1 VTDTQSMTR
10 LPKGWT
16 LAKLGEVCKDPQYG
30 WTTSAV
36 AEGEL
41 HLLRTT
47 DITSGNVDWRSVPY
61 CKEEPIDAE
70 KYLLEDGDV
79 VISRAGS
86 VGFSHLIRNPEHSI
100 FASYL
105 IRFKPLIDERYFAFF
120 LKSPL
125 YWQAISERKIGIALA
140 NVNASKLRQILMPI
154 APLDEQIRIV
164 GQVEEFFAC
173 LDAGV
178 EELRKVRAQL
188 KRYRQAVLKYAFEG
202 KLTEKWQKNHRDL
215 IEPASQLVNSIIK
228 GNLAEWENDQL
239 LQVKKSRQDQK
250 NHLLKKKHK
259 QPLSPST
266 STQAG
271 LPEYWAWVTADQ
283 LFWSIT
289 SGSRGWAK
297 YYSEEGAFFVRVGDL
312 SHDTISI
319 DLKSAQHVNPPDGA
333 ELRRTRVSS
342 GDILISITADIG
354 RIALVPIGIGEA
366 YINQHVALAKSVSL
380 FSHSYLAWFLLGP
393 IGQKQLTGLQYGVTK
408 AGLGLDDIR
417 RVNIP
422 LAPLVEQYEIVE
434 EIERRLSVLT
444 EAEEVIE
451 QDLKRANSLRQSIL
465 RTAFEGRLVP
475 QDPEDE
481 PADKLLERIR
491 EERAKSMGEKNT
503 NKRRKDKP
511 KQLELST
518 YVK

>member
-1 VTDTQSMTR
+1 MTHGKIAKRDVLVVKDGATTGKTGFVSDTFPFSE
-10 LPKGWT
+10 
-16 LAKLGEVCKDPQYG
+16 A
-30 WTTSAV
+30 AV
-36 AEGEL
+36 NEHVFILRIFEGL
-41 HLLRTT
+41 T
-47 DITSGNVDWRSVPY
+47 
-61 CKEEPIDAE
+61 EP
-70 KYLLEDGDV
+70 KYLFYWMQSSFGQDCVRENFQGTAQGGINTTFV
-79 VISRAGS
+79 KNS
-86 VGFSHLIRNPEHSI
+86 
-100 FASYL
+100 SY
-105 IRFKPLIDERYFAFF
+105 PLPPFH
-120 LKSPL
+120 
-125 YWQAISERKIGIALA
+125 
-140 NVNASKLRQILMPI
+140 
-154 APLDEQIRIV
+154 EQIRIV
-164 GQVEEFFAC
+164 AKLEELFAR

-178 EELRKVRAQL
+178 EGLRKVKAQL

-202 KLTEKWQKNHRDL
+202 KLTEKWRKNHRDL
-215 IEPASQLVNSIIK
+215 IEPASQLVKSIIK

-250 NHLLKKKHK
+250 NDLLKKKYK
-259 QPLSPST
+259 QPLLPST

-312 SHDTISI
+312 SHDNISI
-319 DLKSAQHVNPPDGA
+319 NLKSAQHVNPPDGA

-342 GDILISITADIG
+342 GDILISITADVG
-354 RIALVPIGIGEA
+354 RIALVPIGVKEA
-366 YINQHVALAKSVSL
+366 YINQHVALAKSVPL
-380 FSHSYLAWFLLGP
+380 FSHSYLAWFLLSP
-393 IGQKQLTGLQYGVTK
+393 LGQKQLTDLQYGATK
-408 AGLGLDDIR
+408 AGLGLDDIG
-417 RVNIP
+417 RVNVP

-444 EAEEVIE
+444 ETEKVIE
-451 QDLKRANSLRQSIL
+451 QNLRRANSLRQSIL

-481 PADKLLERIR
+481 PADKLLECIQ

-503 NKRRKDKP
+503 NKRRKNKP
-511 KQLELST
+511 RQLELST

>member
-1 VTDTQSMTR
+1 VIDKVDNLHE
-10 LPKGWT
+10 LPKGWAWTSLGKILDFIKGKKPKNLGPKSEALSIPYIDIEAFEDRIVNRFTDGIDCALCDTDDLLVVWDGARCGLVGRGASGAIGST
-16 LAKLGEVCKDPQYG
+16 LGKLVHYEMD
-30 WTTSAV
+30 S
-36 AEGEL
+36 
-41 HLLRTT
+41 
-47 DITSGNVDWRSVPY
+47 
-61 CKEEPIDAE
+61 
-70 KYLLEDGDV
+70 
-79 VISRAGS
+79 
-86 VGFSHLIRNPEHSI
+86 
-100 FASYL
+100 SYL
-105 IRFKPLIDERYFAFF
+105 FYF
-120 LKSPL
+120 LQSMYGHINKRP
-125 YWQAISERKIGIALA
+125 RGVGIPHVEP
-140 NVNASKLRQILMPI
+140 NTFWNINIPI
-154 APLDEQIRIV
+154 PPHGEQKRIV
-164 GQVEEFFAC
+164 AMLEELFAR

-178 EELRKVRAQL
+178 GALRKVKAQL

-202 KLTEKWQKNHRDL
+202 KLTEKWRKNHRDL

-250 NHLLKKKHK
+250 NHLLEKKYK
-259 QPLSPST
+259 QPLLPST

-312 SHDTISI
+312 SHDNISI

-354 RIALVPIGIGEA
+354 RIALVPIGIKEA

-380 FSHSYLAWFLLGP
+380 FSHSHLAWFLLSP
-393 IGQKQLTGLQYGVTK
+393 IGQKQLTGLQYGATK

-444 EAEEVIE
+444 EAEKVIE
-451 QDLKRANSLRQSIL
+451 QNLKRANSLRQSIL
-465 RTAFEGRLVP
+465 GTAFEGRLVP
-475 QDPEDE
+475 QNPEDE

-503 NKRRKDKP
+503 NKRRKNKLR
-511 KQLELST
+511 QLELST